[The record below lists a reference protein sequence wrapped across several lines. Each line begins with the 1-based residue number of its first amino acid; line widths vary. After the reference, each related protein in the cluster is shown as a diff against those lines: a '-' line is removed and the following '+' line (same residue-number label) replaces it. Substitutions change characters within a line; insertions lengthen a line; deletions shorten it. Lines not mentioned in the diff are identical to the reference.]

1 MMDKAFLHIL
11 GFPDL
16 VSSPTSSGTLL
27 LSHLCEPML
36 TMAQLPEMLSLPSTF
51 NNQNHV
57 HLSRSTSCE
66 RGSFHDF
73 PSAL

>member
-1 MMDKAFLHIL
+1 MMDKAFPSH
-11 GFPDL
+11 FWSPDP

-27 LSHLCEPML
+27 LSRLCERML

-51 NNQNHV
+51 NDQNHV

-66 RGSFHDF
+66 RASFHDL